1 MEWMCRIQRIDFLDW
16 SIGVTVD
23 PQPSG
28 RKSHGNARAT
38 CRPLRARHVLRSLR
52 SGRGALPRPPG
63 RRPGARPERR
73 PGLGAVRCARRDGA
87 VGGDPA
93 RPALPRRR
101 RHPRLAGPGGP
112 AGACPDRAPPDLP
125 VRRQLPAAC
134 DRPGGRPPPPDDP
147 RTVEEARAEIAA
159 VMDRRAAEDLPY
171 VFIGLPSTITGPYDD
186 VVLPSWAKQPDW
198 ELELAAVIAR
208 PAHRVSVEE
217 ALEYVAGYTIANDLT
232 DRATVF
238 RRDMKAIGTDWLR
251 CKNAPGFTPL
261 GPWLVPAGS
270 IADPGDLRVT
280 LKLNG
285 ETMQDESTKDML
297 FGVAR
302 LVSYISQ
309 TARLLPGDL
318 VLTGSPAGNGIHWG
332 RLLRDGDV
340 MEGSI
345 TGLGVQRTRCVEEGT
360 A

>member
-1 MEWMCRIQRIDFLDW
+1 MATLA
-16 SIGVTVD
+16 
-23 PQPSG
+23 QPAG
-28 RKSHGNARAT
+28 
-38 CRPLRARHVLRSLR
+38 PF
-52 SGRGALPRPPG
+52 ALGTFSAQDGEPF
-63 RRPGARPERR
+63 
-73 PGLGAVRCARRDGA
+73 PGLLVKERVLDLSS
-87 VGGDPA
+87 
-93 RPALPRRR
+93 AL
-101 RHPRLAGPGGP
+101 
-112 AGACPDRAPPDLP
+112 DRAPADVRAVVERWEETLPLLYALAADDTLARRPLADLRVHAP
-125 VRRQLPAAC
+125 IEPRQIFQSGANYRQHVIDLEVAH
-134 DRPGGRPPPPDDP
+134 RSPDDP

-171 VFIGLPSTITGPYDD
+171 VFIGLPSTVAGPYDD
-186 VVLPSWAKQPDW
+186 VVLPSWAQKPDW
-198 ELELAAVIAR
+198 ELELAAVIAK

-238 RRDMKAIGTDWLR
+238 RRDMPAIGTDWLR

-261 GPWLVPAGS
+261 GPWIVPAES
-270 IADPGDLRVT
+270 VADPGDLRVT

-302 LVSYISQ
+302 LVSYVSR
-309 TARLLPGDL
+309 TAQLLPGDL

-345 TGLGVQRTRCVEEGT
+345 TGLGVQRTRCVAE
-360 A
+360 ASA

>member
-1 MEWMCRIQRIDFLDW
+1 MAMLAQSAGSFALGTFSARNGEPFPGLLAGDRVLD
-16 SIGVTVD
+16 
-23 PQPSG
+23 
-28 RKSHGNARAT
+28 
-38 CRPLRARHVLRSLR
+38 LRS
-52 SGRGALPRPPG
+52 AL
-63 RRPGARPERR
+63 
-73 PGLGAVRCARRDGA
+73 
-87 VGGDPA
+87 
-93 RPALPRRR
+93 
-101 RHPRLAGPGGP
+101 
-112 AGACPDRAPPDLP
+112 DRAPSDLRAVVERWEETLP
-125 VRRQLPAAC
+125 LLHALADDDTLGWRPLGGLRVHAPIEPRQIFQSGANYRQHVIDLEVAH
-134 DRPGGRPPPPDDP
+134 RSPDDP
-147 RTVEEARAEIAA
+147 RTVEEARAEVAA

-171 VFIGLPSTITGPYDD
+171 VFNGLPSAITGPYDD
-186 VVLPSWAKQPDW
+186 VVLPAWAEQPDW
-198 ELELAAVIAR
+198 ELELAAVIAK
-208 PAHRVSVEE
+208 PAHRVNVEE

-251 CKNAPGFTPL
+251 SKNAPGFTPL
-261 GPWLVPAGS
+261 GPWLVPAES

-285 ETMQDESTKDML
+285 ETMQDESTEDML

-302 LVSYISQ
+302 LVSYASQ

-345 TGLGVQRTRCVEEGT
+345 TGLGVQRTRCVAEGT

>member
-1 MEWMCRIQRIDFLDW
+1 MATLAQPVGPFALGTFSATDKDAFPGLVARERVLDLSRVLAWEPSDMRAVLEQWEEALPVLHTLAHEDALDW
-16 SIGVTVD
+16 
-23 PQPSG
+23 
-28 RKSHGNARAT
+28 
-38 CRPLRARHVLRSLR
+38 RPLDGLRVHAPLEPRQIFQSGANYRQHVIDLEVAHRS
-52 SGRGALPRPPG
+52 
-63 RRPGARPERR
+63 
-73 PGLGAVRCARRDGA
+73 
-87 VGGDPA
+87 
-93 RPALPRRR
+93 
-101 RHPRLAGPGGP
+101 
-112 AGACPDRAPPDLP
+112 
-125 VRRQLPAAC
+125 
-134 DRPGGRPPPPDDP
+134 PDDP

-171 VFIGLPSTITGPYDD
+171 VFIGLPSTIAGPYDD
-186 VVLPSWAKQPDW
+186 VVLPAWAEKPDW
-198 ELELAAVIAR
+198 ELELAAVIAK
-208 PAHRVSVEE
+208 PAYRVSAEE

-238 RRDMKAIGTDWLR
+238 RRDMPAIGTDWLR

-261 GPWLVPAGS
+261 GPWIVPAES

-309 TARLLPGDL
+309 TSRLLPGDL

-332 RLLRDGDV
+332 RLLREGDV

-345 TGLGVQRTRCVEEGT
+345 TGLGVQRTRCVEEKP
-360 A
+360 

>member
-1 MEWMCRIQRIDFLDW
+1 MATLAQPAGPFGLGTFSAPDGVPFPGLLARDRVLDLGGALDW
-16 SIGVTVD
+16 A
-23 PQPSG
+23 PSG
-28 RKSHGNARAT
+28 LRAVLEQWEET
-38 CRPLRARHVLRSLR
+38 LPVLHSLADDDTLDWRPLDGLHVHAPLEPRQIFQSGANYRQHVIDLEVAHRS
-52 SGRGALPRPPG
+52 
-63 RRPGARPERR
+63 
-73 PGLGAVRCARRDGA
+73 
-87 VGGDPA
+87 
-93 RPALPRRR
+93 
-101 RHPRLAGPGGP
+101 
-112 AGACPDRAPPDLP
+112 
-125 VRRQLPAAC
+125 
-134 DRPGGRPPPPDDP
+134 PDDP

-159 VMDRRAAEDLPY
+159 IMDRRAAEDLPY
-171 VFIGLPSTITGPYDD
+171 VFIGLPSTVAGPYDD
-186 VVLPSWAKQPDW
+186 VVLPSWAKKPDW

-208 PAHRVSVEE
+208 PAYRVSVEE

-238 RRDMKAIGTDWLR
+238 RRDMPAIGTDWLR

-261 GPWLVPAGS
+261 GPWIVPAEA

-302 LVSYISQ
+302 LVSYISR
-309 TARLLPGDL
+309 TSRLLPGDL

-345 TGLGVQRTRCVEEGT
+345 TGLGVQRTRCVEET
-360 A
+360 P

>member
-1 MEWMCRIQRIDFLDW
+1 MKPAAASTSFSGPFALGFLSAPDQAPFP
-16 SIGVTVD
+16 GVLTPD
-23 PQPSG
+23 G
-28 RKSHGNARAT
+28 RVLD
-38 CRPLRARHVLRSLR
+38 LRQT
-52 SGRGALPRPPG
+52 
-63 RRPGARPERR
+63 
-73 PGLGAVRCARRDGA
+73 
-87 VGGDPA
+87 
-93 RPALPRRR
+93 
-101 RHPRLAGPGGP
+101 LAWE
-112 AGACPDRAPPDLP
+112 PPDLRAVLERWEEALP
-125 VRRQLPAAC
+125 VLHTLVHEEALDWRPLEGLRVHAPVEPRQVFQSGANYRQHVIDLEVAH
-134 DRPGGRPPPPDDP
+134 RSSDDP

-159 VMDRRAAEDLPY
+159 VMDQRAAEDLPY
-171 VFIGLPSTITGPYDD
+171 VFIGLPGAITGPFDD
-186 VVLPSWAKQPDW
+186 VVLPSWAEQPDW
-198 ELELAAVIAR
+198 ELELAAVIGK
-208 PAHRVSVEE
+208 PAHRVTVEE

-261 GPWLVPAGS
+261 GPWIVPAGS
-270 IADPGDLRVT
+270 ITDPGDLRVT

-297 FGVAR
+297 FGIAR

-309 TARLLPGDL
+309 TSRLLPGDL

-345 TGLGVQRTRCVEEGT
+345 TGLGVQRTCCVAEKVS
-360 A
+360 